1 MVEMNPRTLGLMG
14 TGAALVAAGVVAAA
28 AIEHDRA
35 FGVLVAL
42 LGVGLVVAGGWRLLG
57 QRDAAVR
64 PSTRRRLRG
73 LRERV
78 AGLPDDAAGVGAA
91 CGRLLA
97 SCERAAE
104 REAALRRTG
113 RMSASSAGRRRAAA
127 GRAAVTPDLEA
138 SLDRLEA
145 AVDDVG
151 APCHDGDDLAQARA
165 DLDRQLD
172 VARATEQ
179 RVREMVGS
187 CGSPT
192 RSPGAEPA
200 AGRGPA
206 ATL

>member
-14 TGAALVAAGVVAAA
+14 TGLALAAAGVVAAT

-35 FGVLVAL
+35 FGVLIAL
-42 LGVGLVVAGGWRLLG
+42 LGVALVATGGWRLLG

-73 LRERV
+73 LRDRV
-78 AGLPDDAAGVGAA
+78 DRLPDDAAGVGAA

-113 RMSASSAGRRRAAA
+113 RTSTSPAARRRAAA
-127 GRAAVTPDLEA
+127 GRAAVTRDLA
-138 SLDRLEA
+138 DSLDRLEA
-145 AVDDVG
+145 AVDDAGV
-151 APCHDGDDLAQARA
+151 PCDDGGDLAEARA

-172 VARATEQ
+172 VARLTDE
-179 RVREMVGS
+179 RMKEITGS
-187 CGSPT
+187 
-192 RSPGAEPA
+192 RGACPA
-200 AGRGPA
+200 RR
-206 ATL
+206 